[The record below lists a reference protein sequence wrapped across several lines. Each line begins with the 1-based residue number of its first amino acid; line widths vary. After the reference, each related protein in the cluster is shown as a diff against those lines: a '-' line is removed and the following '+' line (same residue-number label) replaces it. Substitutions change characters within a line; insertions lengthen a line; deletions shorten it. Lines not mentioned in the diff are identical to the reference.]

1 MEDLSTCLHNAI
13 NQQRPKLSQS
23 MEEETMAGRLE
34 RDFPMVGGNRTPP
47 PLLPHL
53 CSGHFFCK
61 VFLRPP
67 LALLSKLQGFY
78 VPFSPQLGKAAMSQ
92 SLWYCLAL
100 TSWTP
105 HF

>member
-1 MEDLSTCLHNAI
+1 MHNAI
-13 NQQRPKLSQS
+13 NQQRPKLNQS
-23 MEEETMAGRLE
+23 MEEEPMAGGLE
-34 RDFPMVGGNRTPP
+34 RDIPMVGGKRTPP
-47 PLLPHL
+47 PLLPQP

-67 LALLSKLQGFY
+67 LALLSQLQGFC

-92 SLWYCLAL
+92 YQVLI
-100 TSWTP
+100 SWRP